1 MSRAPRETQKH
12 MGNPVV
18 VMNVI
23 DRTNERLAPTNRLV
37 SHSEKPQSVTC
48 ACYLQHSR
56 KMPVARGDFHS
67 NTRRH
72 SVELGAKL
80 LSSSQMMN
88 WGHTPSGVLYR
99 SCCVVHSAVGERV
112 TPMRITLRDLI
123 LITKNTNSG

>member
-1 MSRAPRETQKH
+1 

-72 SVELGAKL
+72 SVELGTIVK
-80 LSSSQMMN
+80 
-88 WGHTPSGVLYR
+88 VR
-99 SCCVVHSAVGERV
+99 FR
-112 TPMRITLRDLI
+112 TLRKKIRYLI
-123 LITKNTNSG
+123 